1 MSAAGKPVKRK
12 HNDPSAAEQTA
23 AAAAVQGSVQ
33 ESSQSPQPPA
43 KRLKGAAAA
52 EPAAAAKSA
61 AARAAARRARA
72 QAAVNFAAAEQ
83 ADVHAHGGVE
93 SASADIVDAADV
105 ALQAAL
111 AAVAASAADAERA
124 AAAAAAAQSNKS
136 NKSNE
141 SNESAAERA
150 AQARSAQAAAERA
163 AAAAQTAAERAA
175 AVAKAAAKRNAVAA
189 SRRAE
194 HAIRDLLVANRAS
207 FAAWEW
213 VEQVHAK
220 NALYFS
226 PFADEGKGDGSYRKP
241 FTNKEVPPSAISR
254 ARRSYLADNAEYS
267 AVAAL
272 LRDGKTLF
280 TPPTLCLHYHD
291 KNGSDVT
298 GDGTPANPF
307 KSYQIVSEIM
317 DSYEGA
323 CYWYDLKNPMNT
335 GFTPSNADA
344 EAHRRYLKHCKDRW
358 GGKH

>member
-43 KRLKGAAAA
+43 KRLKGA
-52 EPAAAAKSA
+52 
-61 AARAAARRARA
+61 
-72 QAAVNFAAAEQ
+72 
-83 ADVHAHGGVE
+83 
-93 SASADIVDAADV
+93 
-105 ALQAAL
+105 
-111 AAVAASAADAERA
+111 
-124 AAAAAAAQSNKS
+124 
-136 NKSNE
+136 
-141 SNESAAERA
+141 
-150 AQARSAQAAAERA
+150 
-163 AAAAQTAAERAA
+163 AA

-272 LRDGKTLF
+272 LRYGKTLV
-280 TPPTLCLHYHD
+280 TAPTLCLAQCATPRRKLWESARSVYSSGHIVASPALWFIASASASAVSFVRRD
-291 KNGSDVT
+291 ALEAGQSTQRCSSQCPSRQARSLGSHE
-298 GDGTPANPF
+298 
-307 KSYQIVSEIM
+307 K
-317 DSYEGA
+317 
-323 CYWYDLKNPMNT
+323 
-335 GFTPSNADA
+335 
-344 EAHRRYLKHCKDRW
+344 
-358 GGKH
+358 